1 MDNITHTLFALTL
14 ARTPLGRRPGATA
27 ALVLASNA
35 PDADIVT
42 ALGGSASYLAWH
54 RGPTHGP
61 LGVVGLGLVTAAIVW
76 GAGRFFSRRT
86 SSPAHAGHAD
96 HARDADATSF
106 ASLAAVSMVGIL
118 AHILMDL
125 PTSYGTRLLSP
136 FSWRWFTMDLLP
148 IIDIYLLIILVAG
161 LILGRGSAARRRT
174 AAIVTL
180 VLMAANYGVRIGA
193 HQQALATAG
202 ATFGPRLPPP
212 CDPRQAFRSLVDS
225 WPRADAASGGS
236 CLVETAAIPS
246 FLSPFQWRVIAQ
258 LRDAYEIYDIKF
270 GDHPGPPARISN
282 EWTPLVAEAARTPT
296 ARVLFGFSRFPAAR
310 VEQDSAGRSVV
321 QFSDMRFA
329 IPLNPEQPPSRRS
342 ALFTV
347 TVTFDPG
354 GSIVQERLGD

>member
-1 MDNITHTLFALTL
+1 MDNVTHTLFALTL
-14 ARTPLGRRPGATA
+14 ARTPLGRRRGAAA

-35 PDADIVT
+35 PDVDIVT
-42 ALGGSASYLAWH
+42 ALGGSANYLAWH

-76 GAGRFFSRRT
+76 GAGRFFAHRT
-86 SSPAHAGHAD
+86 SSRAD
-96 HARDADATSF
+96 GDADVTSF
-106 ASLAAVSMVGIL
+106 AGLTAVSMVGIL

-148 IIDIYLLIILVAG
+148 IIDVYLLIILVGG
-161 LILGRGSAARRRT
+161 LILGRGSASRRRT
-174 AAIVTL
+174 AAIVAL

-193 HQQALATAG
+193 HQRALATAG
-202 ATFGPRLPPP
+202 RTFGPRLPPP

-225 WPRADAASGGS
+225 WPRVKPASDGS
-236 CLVETAAIPS
+236 CLIETAAIPS
-246 FLSPFQWRVIAQ
+246 FLSPFQWRVIAR
-258 LRDAYEIYDIKF
+258 LTDAYEIYDINSIDF
-270 GDHPGPPARISN
+270 EGSAGPPARISN
-282 EWTPLVAEAARTPT
+282 EWTPLVVEAARTPT
-296 ARVLFGFSRFPAAR
+296 AQVLLGFSRFPAAR
-310 VEQDSAGRSVV
+310 VEQDAGRSVV

-329 IPLNPEQPPSRRS
+329 IPLALEQPPSRRS

>member
-1 MDNITHTLFALTL
+1 MDNVTHTLFALTL
-14 ARTPLGRRPGATA
+14 ARTPLGRRPGATI

-35 PDADIVT
+35 PDTDIVA
-42 ALGGSASYLAWH
+42 ALGGSANYLAWH

-76 GAGRFFSRRT
+76 GAQRFFSRAAT
-86 SSPAHAGHAD
+86 SPA
-96 HARDADATSF
+96 DADRASF

-161 LILGRGSAARRRT
+161 LVLGRGSAARRRT
-174 AAIVTL
+174 AAIVAL
-180 VLMAANYGVRIGA
+180 VLMAANYGVRIVT
-193 HQQALATAG
+193 HQQALAKAG
-202 ATFGPRLPPP
+202 MTFGPRLPPP

-225 WPRADAASGGS
+225 WPRVEPASGGS
-236 CLVETAAIPS
+236 CLVETAAIPT
-246 FLSPFQWRVIAQ
+246 FLSPFHWRVIAQ
-258 LRDAYEIYDIKF
+258 LRDGYEIYDSI
-270 GDHPGPPARISN
+270 PGPPARISN
-282 EWTPLVAEAARTPT
+282 VWTPLVTEAARTPT
-296 ARVLFGFSRFPAAR
+296 AQVLLGFSRFPVAR
-310 VEQDSAGRSVV
+310 IEQDAAGQRVV
-321 QFSDMRFA
+321 QFTDMRFD
-329 IPLNPEQPPSRRS
+329 IPLEPEQPPSRRS

-347 TVTFDPG
+347 TVTFGPG

>member
-1 MDNITHTLFALTL
+1 MDNVTHTLFALTL

-35 PDADIVT
+35 PDTDIVT
-42 ALGGSASYLAWH
+42 ALGGSANYLAWH

-61 LGVVGLGLVTAAIVW
+61 LGVVGLGLATAAIVW
-76 GAGRFFSRRT
+76 GARRFFNRRK
-86 SSPAHAGHAD
+86 SSPGHAG
-96 HARDADATSF
+96 DADATSF

-148 IIDIYLLIILVAG
+148 IIDIYLLIILAAG
-161 LILGRGSAARRRT
+161 LVLGRGSAARRRA
-174 AAIVTL
+174 AAIVAL
-180 VLMAANYGVRIGA
+180 VLMATNYGVRIAA
-193 HQQALATAG
+193 HQQALATA
-202 ATFGPRLPPP
+202 AVTFGPRLPPP
-212 CDPRQAFRSLVDS
+212 CEPRQAFRSLVDS
-225 WPRADAASGGS
+225 WPRVEPAGGGA

-258 LRDAYEIYDIKF
+258 LRDAYEIYDLNPTRR
-270 GDHPGPPARISN
+270 PGSAARISN
-282 EWTPLVAEAARTPT
+282 AWTPLVTEAARTPT
-296 ARVLFGFSRFPAAR
+296 AQVLLGFSRFPVAR
-310 VEQDSAGRSVV
+310 VARDAAGQNVV

-329 IPLNPEQPPSRRS
+329 IPLQPEQPPSRRS

-347 TVTFDPG
+347 TVTFGPG
-354 GSIVQERLGD
+354 GAIVRERLGD